1 MLNNN
6 TRLIYKRWKK
16 SNISSAV
23 AFEKITGKIYA
34 EDTARKYMNAVGVL
48 LKSQLE
54 GRLDGQKI
62 EVKLE
67 QSTNDKGETIYTQTS
82 NMLITIEELENK
94 TPSEIMMLH
103 GYDPLKWELISS
115 TNKAWNGSS
124 KKQGTYTL
132 FSSSVKVKP
141 LGSEINTDIAKEV
154 FNGLIPPKM
163 DKIEY
168 KGGNK
173 LLELPIMDLH
183 LGKLAW
189 DKESGDDYDLEI
201 AEKLYK
207 ATIADILTRLK
218 DTEIEWILFPIGQ
231 DFFNS
236 DDDKGNTNKGTQ
248 QDMDSRWQKIYQKG
262 CELVIWAVEQLR
274 QIAPV
279 DICYVAGN
287 HCYTT
292 SYYLTLN
299 TFSWYRNCEDVKISL
314 SPKARKYYQYG
325 KCMIG
330 YSHGEETKKRRD
342 KLMQAEAPE
351 IWGNTIF
358 REFHLGHLHSEHV
371 TEYPGFIERRVSSI
385 TAPDAWHN
393 RSGYVGTIRKAQ
405 AFIWDKE
412 NGLETII
419 NSTVR
424 REYELQ

>member
-1 MLNNN
+1 
-6 TRLIYKRWKK
+6 
-16 SNISSAV
+16 
-23 AFEKITGKIYA
+23 
-34 EDTARKYMNAVGVL
+34 
-48 LKSQLE
+48 
-54 GRLDGQKI
+54 
-62 EVKLE
+62 
-67 QSTNDKGETIYTQTS
+67 
-82 NMLITIEELENK
+82 MLITIEELENK

-262 CELVIWAVEQLR
+262 CELVIWAIEQLR
-274 QIAPV
+274 QIAPI

-351 IWGNTIF
+351 IWGNTIY

-412 NGLETII
+412 NGLELII
-419 NSTVR
+419 NSTVK
-424 REYELQ
+424 ED

>member
-6 TRLIYKRWKK
+6 TRLIYKRWKNT
-16 SNISSAV
+16 NISSAV

-34 EDTARKYMNAVGVL
+34 EDTARKYMNAIGVL
-48 LKSQLE
+48 LKSQVE

-141 LGSEINTDIAKEV
+141 LGSEINSDIAKEV
-154 FNGLIPPKM
+154 FNKLIPPKI

-201 AEKLYK
+201 ASKLYK
-207 ATIADILTRLK
+207 KTIEDFLKRIGSIDIER
-218 DTEIEWILFPIGQ
+218 IIFPIGQ

-248 QDMDSRWQKIYQKG
+248 QDMDSRWQKIYQRG
-262 CELVIWAVEQLR
+262 CELIIWTVEQLR
-274 QIAPV
+274 NIAPV
-279 DICYVAGN
+279 EICYIPAN
-287 HCYTT
+287 HDYTT
-292 SYYLTLN
+292 SYYLALN
-299 TFSWYRNCEDVKISL
+299 TYSWFRNCENVKVNL
-314 SPKARKYYQYG
+314 SPKARKCYQYG
-325 KCMIG
+325 KSMVA
-330 YSHGEETKKRRD
+330 YSHGEEPKKQLD
-342 KLMQAEAPE
+342 KIFQAEFPE
-351 IWGNTIF
+351 IWGNTIH
-358 REFHLGHLHSEHV
+358 REVHLGHLHSEQV
-371 TEYPGFIERRVSSI
+371 IEYPGFIQRRVASI
-385 TAPDAWHN
+385 TAPDAWHT
-393 RSGYVGTIRKAQ
+393 SKAYKALRKAQ

-412 NGLETII
+412 NGLELII
-419 NSTVR
+419 NSTVK
-424 REYELQ
+424 ED